1 MEKSVVVRARINPRL
16 KAETEVIFQKLGLSI
31 SDAITLFYKQV
42 QLTKGLPFEI
52 RIPNK
57 TTRKTFEETDKGK
70 GLIRYKDEAEMF
82 KALGI

>member
-1 MEKSVVVRARINPRL
+1 MEKSAVVRARINPRL

-31 SDAITLFYKQV
+31 SDAITLFYKQA